1 MKSFIKLILAMLIF
15 TLSSAYASPTY
26 PPTPKMISEAEFAKL
41 PGKQRLT
48 PFGEVISCASAKRV
62 KGLLDPNGKLSVYC
76 DYENSGREMV
86 CKENTCKMAE
96 WISYQ

>member
-15 TLSSAYASPTY
+15 TLSSAYASSTY

-48 PFGEVISCASAKRV
+48 PFGEVISCASAKHA
-62 KGLLDPNGKLSVYC
+62 KELLDPNGKLSVYC
-76 DYENSGREMV
+76 DYERDGSEMK

-96 WISYQ
+96 WVTY